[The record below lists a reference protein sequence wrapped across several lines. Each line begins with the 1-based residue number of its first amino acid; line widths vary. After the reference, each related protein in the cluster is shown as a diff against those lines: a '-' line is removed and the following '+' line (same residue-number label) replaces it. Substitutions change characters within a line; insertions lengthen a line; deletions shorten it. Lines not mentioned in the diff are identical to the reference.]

1 MAARVL
7 NLRVPAEARQQ
18 RLDQFLSAQLPELS
32 RTRIQ
37 ELIREGRAR
46 LDGGVVRRPGLRL
59 RGRETLCLEVIEQP
73 ALAAAPE
80 AIPLTIVYEDDD
92 LAVVD
97 KPAGMVVHAGA
108 GHSRGTL
115 VNALLH
121 RFGSLSA
128 VGGPLRPGIVHR
140 LDKGTSG
147 LLVVAKTDEAH
158 HQLAQQF
165 RQREVE
171 KRYLALV
178 HGRLPR
184 VHDSIELPVARDP
197 RRPTRMTTRRLQGRA
212 ATTEYRVLETT
223 GSFTL
228 LEALLRTGRTHQ
240 IRVHLSALGHPVVGD
255 TLYGAPRQLR
265 LGSAS
270 RPTVSRNFLH
280 AARLQFRHPRTGQ
293 PVEFRAALPDELLD
307 LLRELGLKA
316 PPG

>member
-1 MAARVL
+1 M
-7 NLRVPAEARQQ
+7 
-18 RLDQFLSAQLPELS
+18 
-32 RTRIQ
+32 
-37 ELIREGRAR
+37 
-46 LDGGVVRRPGLRL
+46 
-59 RGRETLCLEVIEQP
+59 
-73 ALAAAPE
+73 
-80 AIPLTIVYEDDD
+80 
-92 LAVVD
+92 
-97 KPAGMVVHAGA
+97 
-108 GHSRGTL
+108 
-115 VNALLH
+115 
-121 RFGSLSA
+121 
-128 VGGPLRPGIVHR
+128 
-140 LDKGTSG
+140 
-147 LLVVAKTDEAH
+147 
-158 HQLAQQF
+158 
-165 RQREVE
+165 E

-184 VHDSIELPVARDP
+184 GRDSIELPVARDP
-197 RRPTRMTTRRLQGRA
+197 RRPTRMTTRRPQGRA

-223 GSFTL
+223 GGFTL

-270 RPTVSRNFLH
+270 RPTINRNFLH